1 MVETSDTPR
10 SIETTGTPF
19 SAYVSR
25 HLSDQIRD
33 CIQSCIECH
42 QICEQMVRHCLE
54 MGGLHADPVHI
65 RLLQD
70 CAQITA
76 VAADFMLRESGLF
89 ARVCAV
95 CAEVCQ
101 SCADDCELMPDD
113 EAMQICAEVCRR
125 CAEACERLF
134 THH

>member
-1 MVETSDTPR
+1 MATSHFPTGYETR
-10 SIETTGTPF
+10 ETAF
-19 SAYVSR
+19 SSHTSR
-25 HLSDQIRD
+25 QLSEPMRA
-33 CIQSCIECH
+33 CIASCLECH
-42 QICEQMVRHCLE
+42 QVCEQMVRHCLE
-54 MGGLHADPVHI
+54 MGGLHADPIHI

-70 CAQITA
+70 CAQISA

-95 CAEVCQ
+95 CAEVCH

-113 EAMQICAEVCRR
+113 EAMQYCAEVCRR

-134 THH
+134 SHH